1 MTRPNQAFFSADD
14 EEHGYEL
21 FITDGSETGT
31 TLVKDIAEGY
41 WELGVEESNPCLLT
55 PYQENLYFAANT
67 GQLWRSDGTES
78 GTFEV
83 PLPDLDPFWT
93 EILEIGVV
101 GDYLY
106 IIVNDYGDLLFLSD
120 GTSAGTSLVAT
131 GLFPQTHDGSYFVQD
146 SDGILY
152 FAGECNGEGRGSHLC
167 KLTLGDGPLNGASSS
182 NGFSSGNGYSFSSA
196 SPCVCPVINI
206 TIAILL
212 LVSIGMTW

>member
-101 GDYLY
+101 GDY
-106 IIVNDYGDLLFLSD
+106 I
-120 GTSAGTSLVAT
+120 
-131 GLFPQTHDGSYFVQD
+131 
-146 SDGILY
+146 
-152 FAGECNGEGRGSHLC
+152 
-167 KLTLGDGPLNGASSS
+167 SSS
-182 NGFSSGNGYSFSSA
+182 TIMGICCSCLMALQLVHRLSQPDCFLRRMMVPILFRIVMA
-196 SPCVCPVINI
+196 SCTLPANAMVKAVG
-206 TIAILL
+206 AIS
-212 LVSIGMTW
+212 VS